1 MGPPGTSKSFL
12 AKQISKEFD
21 VVKRIQ
27 FHPQYSY
34 QDFIGGKILE
44 NGYLKD
50 KKGELIEFIEEAI
63 SGKEHDKE
71 YLLIIEEINRD
82 RKSTRLNSSHVA
94 ISYAVFC

>member
-1 MGPPGTSKSFL
+1 M
-12 AKQISKEFD
+12 
-21 VVKRIQ
+21 KRIK
-27 FHPQYSY
+27 FHTKYSY

-71 YLLIIEEINRD
+71 YLLIIEEINRANVSQVFGEMIQLLD
-82 RKSTRLNSSHVA
+82 RGERLKLTFNVEEKDYYLPDH
-94 ISYAVFC
+94 IKIKK